1 MSLSILDIA
10 PVLAGDPDQQITWFQ
25 QRGLIARNKTC
36 PSCSSV
42 MHMQCRND
50 IQDKRRYSHVPKSI
64 KHSIFCGWIAFQFDN
79 RWRCVDD
86 GCKKSCSIRAG
97 TFFDKSKLSLQQ
109 WLVIIFWWVRQY
121 PVTKAAEEAKVSE
134 PTGIQTYQYLRDI
147 CSWRLMTV
155 DSPLLLGGQ
164 GVVVQIDESLFRHK
178 PKVT

>member
-1 MSLSILDIA
+1 MTIMLQRLASFGFGGKNCKRRKMSLSILDIA

-86 GCKKSCSIRAG
+86 GCKKSCSTPFLTSRN
-97 TFFDKSKLSLQQ
+97 S
-109 WLVIIFWWVRQY
+109 
-121 PVTKAAEEAKVSE
+121 P
-134 PTGIQTYQYLRDI
+134 
-147 CSWRLMTV
+147 CSSGW
-155 DSPLLLGGQ
+155 S
-164 GVVVQIDESLFRHK
+164 
-178 PKVT
+178 